1 MPAPPTWDPD
11 VALQWPPPY
20 HALIGTYACVFAG
33 TTGVLLLYAI
43 ARRPRACYAYATGV
57 SALCAAAMYV
67 RYARPERFYIAR
79 LLDLWLAEATLGM
92 CMRLLDALMAL
103 VAQTDRGAWPH
114 RPAWQ
119 SYMRVSHIAWACS
132 GLTVRSR
139 LLYSLMYLLVCLQW
153 GLYATTLHRLRRAL
167 PVSGCA
173 PAPTPTTAS
182 RMAASLLRLPRLHKV
197 SPHTLVYLHDLLGA
211 AVVLCVQLMF
221 LVIYTYAEELRDFHA
236 WIVHTTRLF
245 SLVFLGLLM
254 APGLVPR
261 FSASSYRTPRP
272 HAAAARAPR
281 YPTCP

>member
-1 MPAPPTWDPD
+1 M
-11 VALQWPPPY
+11 
-20 HALIGTYACVFAG
+20 FAS
-33 TTGVLLLYAI
+33 TTGVLLLYVMM
-43 ARRPRACYAYATGV
+43 RRPRACYAYATGV
-57 SALCAAAMYV
+57 SALSAAAMCV
-67 RYARPERFYIAR
+67 RYVRPERFYIAR

-167 PVSGCA
+167 PVSGRA

-197 SPHTLVYLHDLLGA
+197 SPHTLVYLHDLLGS

-261 FSASSYRTPRP
+261 FSASSYRTLRP

>member
-1 MPAPPTWDPD
+1 MPTPPAWDPD

-20 HALIGTYACVFAG
+20 HALIGTYACVFAS
-33 TTGVLLLYAI
+33 TTGVLLLYVMM
-43 ARRPRACYAYATGV
+43 RRPRACYAYATGV
-57 SALCAAAMYV
+57 SALSAAAMCV
-67 RYARPERFYIAR
+67 RYVRPERFYIAR

-119 SYMRVSHIAWACS
+119 SYMRASHIAWACS

-153 GLYATTLHRLRRAL
+153 GMYATTLHRLRRAL
-167 PVSGCA
+167 PVRERA
-173 PAPTPTTAS
+173 PALTPTTAWRVS
-182 RMAASLLRLPRLHKV
+182 ISLLHPPRPRQV
-197 SPHTLVYLHDLLGA
+197 SPNTLVYLHDLLGS

-245 SLVFLGLLM
+245 SLVFVGLLM

-261 FSASSYRTPRP
+261 F
-272 HAAAARAPR
+272 AAANYRAPR

>member
-1 MPAPPTWDPD
+1 MPAPPAWDPD

-167 PVSGCA
+167 PVSGRA
-173 PAPTPTTAS
+173 PAPTTAS

-197 SPHTLVYLHDLLGA
+197 SPHTLVYLHDLLGS

-261 FSASSYRTPRP
+261 FSASSYCTLRP

>member
-1 MPAPPTWDPD
+1 MPAPPAWDPD

-103 VAQTDRGAWPH
+103 VAQTHRGAWPH

-167 PVSGCA
+167 PVSGRA

-197 SPHTLVYLHDLLGA
+197 SPHTLVYLHDLLGS

-261 FSASSYRTPRP
+261 FSVSSYRTLRP

>member
-1 MPAPPTWDPD
+1 MPAPPAWDPD

-139 LLYSLMYLLVCLQW
+139 LLYSLMYLFVCLQW
-153 GLYATTLHRLRRAL
+153 GLYATTLHRLRGAL

>member
-1 MPAPPTWDPD
+1 MPAPPAWDPD

-167 PVSGCA
+167 PVSGRA

-197 SPHTLVYLHDLLGA
+197 SPHTLVYLHDLLGS

-236 WIVHTTRLF
+236 WIIHTTRLF

-261 FSASSYRTPRP
+261 FSASSYRTLRP

>member
-1 MPAPPTWDPD
+1 
-11 VALQWPPPY
+11 
-20 HALIGTYACVFAG
+20 VFAG
-33 TTGVLLLYAI
+33 TTGVLLLYVMM
-43 ARRPRACYAYATGV
+43 RRPRACYAYATGV
-57 SALCAAAMYV
+57 SALSAAAMYV

-167 PVSGCA
+167 PVSGRA
-173 PAPTPTTAS
+173 PALTPTTAS

-197 SPHTLVYLHDLLGA
+197 SPHTLVYLHDLLGS

-261 FSASSYRTPRP
+261 FSASSYRTLRP

>member
-1 MPAPPTWDPD
+1 MPPPTAWDPD
-11 VALQWPPPY
+11 LALQWPPPY
-20 HALIGTYACVFAG
+20 HALIGRYAFVFVC
-33 TTGVLLLYAI
+33 TTCVLLGYVI
-43 ARRPRACYAYATGV
+43 MRRPRSCYAYATGV
-57 SALCAAAMYV
+57 SALSAAAMCV
-67 RYARPERFYIAR
+67 RYVRPERFYIAR

-103 VAQTDRGAWPH
+103 VALSGRGAWPH

-119 SYMRVSHIAWACS
+119 AYMRVSHIAWACS

-167 PVSGCA
+167 PVSGRA
-173 PAPTPTTAS
+173 PALTPTTAS

-197 SPHTLVYLHDLLGA
+197 SPHTLVYLHDLLGS

-254 APGLVPR
+254 APGLLPR
-261 FSASSYRTPRP
+261 FSASSYRTPRNP
-272 HAAAARAPR
+272 L
-281 YPTCP
+281 

>member
-1 MPAPPTWDPD
+1 MPAPPAWDPD

-167 PVSGCA
+167 PVSGRA

-197 SPHTLVYLHDLLGA
+197 SPHTLVYLHDLLGS

-245 SLVFLGLLM
+245 SLVFVGLLM

-261 FSASSYRTPRP
+261 F
-272 HAAAARAPR
+272 AAASYRAPR

>member
-1 MPAPPTWDPD
+1 MPAPPAWDPD

-92 CMRLLDALMAL
+92 CMRLLDAFMAL

-167 PVSGCA
+167 PVSGRA

-197 SPHTLVYLHDLLGA
+197 SPHTLVYLHDLLGS

>member
-1 MPAPPTWDPD
+1 MPAPPAWDPD

-20 HALIGTYACVFAG
+20 YALIGTYACVFAG

-103 VAQTDRGAWPH
+103 VAQTHRGAWPH

-153 GLYATTLHRLRRAL
+153 GMYATTLHRLGRAL
-167 PVSGCA
+167 PVRECA
-173 PAPTPTTAS
+173 PALTPTTAWRVS
-182 RMAASLLRLPRLHKV
+182 ISLLHPPRPRQV
-197 SPHTLVYLHDLLGA
+197 SPNTLVYLHDLLGS

-261 FSASSYRTPRP
+261 FSVSSYRTLRP

>member
-1 MPAPPTWDPD
+1 M
-11 VALQWPPPY
+11 QWPPPY

-167 PVSGCA
+167 PVSGRA
-173 PAPTPTTAS
+173 PALTPTTAS

-197 SPHTLVYLHDLLGA
+197 SPHTLVYLHDLLGS

-261 FSASSYRTPRP
+261 FSASSYRTLRP